1 MRPINE
7 TGAYVPPSMGGFAAA
22 VSAGSGGNSYKP
34 PHLREGN
41 APSGGGSYVPPSR
54 REGTT
59 GNSRYGDNERE
70 CVKNSTAP

>member
-1 MRPINE
+1 
-7 TGAYVPPSMGGFAAA
+7 MGGFAAA
-22 VSAGSGGNSYKP
+22 VSAGSERNSYKP
-34 PHLREGN
+34 RHLREEN

-70 CVKNSTAP
+70 CV